1 MGTPMAASTRSV
13 LANCKLQ
20 SYSYDQQNVTFSS
33 KSSSRAMRNP
43 PLAILPRVPRAG
55 SRHTGFVPVPVDRAR
70 YRTVVARCYAQRLKC
85 SLFFSI
91 IALIFSATSSPAPVF
106 FLVFSFWLVDPREGA
121 TVPKALGRARTV
133 YHAIV
138 LQLYVIAVT
147 LIARQAGTSSTAPK
161 LKRSKIANQE
171 YELLRIL
178 SPLIELICARAPF
191 LLKLIILHAKP
202 TDSEEFLRLR

>member
-13 LANCKLQ
+13 LANYKLQ

-55 SRHTGFVPVPVDRAR
+55 SRHRFRASSSR
-70 YRTVVARCYAQRLKC
+70 SC
-85 SLFFSI
+85 SLSYSSGTLLCAAFEMLSFFSI
-91 IALIFSATSSPAPVF
+91 IALIFSATSSPAPIF